1 MNIIIIIVGLISI
14 LWADFG
20 PNVNISEGLGTLNK
34 RPDITI
40 DINNII
46 HVVWVNADDNA
57 NVYYA
62 RSEDYGNTFSDPAQV
77 NSVDGHV
84 IEISYSGPKIETIG
98 NTIHIIWADQRNGY
112 DQTNI
117 YYSRSLDGG
126 ENWTVEIPIGND
138 LKFNLIQKLLPM
150 TMVIFM

>member
-62 RSEDYGNTFSDPAQV
+62 RSEDHGNTFSAPAQV
-77 NSVDGHV
+77 NSVDGYA
-84 IEISYSGPKIETIG
+84 IEITYSGPKIESVG
-98 NTIHIIWADQRNGY
+98 NTIHIICQRKAPDFFAFVNFFFE
-112 DQTNI
+112 NSARREK
-117 YYSRSLDGG
+117 YYYFVFDYSM
-126 ENWTVEIPIGND
+126 
-138 LKFNLIQKLLPM
+138 KKY
-150 TMVIFM
+150 